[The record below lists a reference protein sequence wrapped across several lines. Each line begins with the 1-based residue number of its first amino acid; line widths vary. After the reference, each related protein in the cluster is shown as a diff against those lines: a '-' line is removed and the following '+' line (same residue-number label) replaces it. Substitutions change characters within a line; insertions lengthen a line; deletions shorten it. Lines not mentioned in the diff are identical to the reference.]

1 MITTGMAGVATSLLR
16 LWLTGARTVGRRRWQ
31 LQAVAV
37 FLTGNNRQYFS
48 GSARPQCLSGRTR
61 AKGLAY
67 SWSAETVGR
76 RTAAAIVAGVGG
88 EMETNGPGARKRLRL
103 HGLAGVAFVTALA
116 LAPHFAVADETGES
130 FWTPGSF
137 GSLAATPSQP
147 GFSVTWNYYHTDT
160 TAGSE
165 VARARLI
172 RIGRIDASM
181 RQSVSAISISP
192 EDLAMV
198 TPSYTFATPVLG
210 GQAAVA
216 LQASYGRKRTVDDV
230 SITDTLLDREG
241 PVTRSRFDT
250 ISDTIISFGDL
261 APQFS
266 LRWTAGVHNVMSY
279 VTGNIPVGAYNAARL
294 SNISIGHGAL
304 DGGAGY
310 TYFNERTGYE
320 FSAVAGLTYNFTN
333 PSTQYQNGVDVH
345 LDWGASRFLT
355 KQLQVGLVGYLYN
368 QASCDGG
375 SGDRVGCFQSRVAS
389 VGAQLGYTIP
399 MGALDANVNVKGYK
413 EFAAANR
420 PEGWNVWLTYTLSPS
435 DPAATPLPPPGR
447 PYTR

>member
-1 MITTGMAGVATSLLR
+1 MGT
-16 LWLTGARTVGRRRWQ
+16 
-31 LQAVAV
+31 
-37 FLTGNNRQYFS
+37 S
-48 GSARPQCLSGRTR
+48 GS
-61 AKGLAY
+61 
-67 SWSAETVGR
+67 
-76 RTAAAIVAGVGG
+76 
-88 EMETNGPGARKRLRL
+88 GARKGFWWRC
-103 HGLAGVAFVTALA
+103 LAGATVAMAPALTPQ
-116 LAPHFAVADETGES
+116 LAAADETGES

-160 TAGSE
+160 SAGSE

-181 RQSVSAISISP
+181 RQSVNAISISP

-230 SITDTLLDREG
+230 SITDTLLDRER
-241 PVTRSRFDT
+241 PITRSRFDT
-250 ISDTIISFGDL
+250 ISDTITGFGDM

-266 LRWTAGVHNVMSY
+266 LRWAAGVHNVMTY

-294 SNISIGHGAL
+294 SNIGIGHGAL
-304 DGGAGY
+304 DVGVGY
-310 TYFNERTGYE
+310 TYFNEQTGYE
-320 FSAVAGLTYNFTN
+320 FSAVAGLTYNFIN
-333 PSTQYQNGVDVH
+333 PATQYQNGVDVH
-345 LDWGASRFLT
+345 FDWGASRFLT
-355 KQLQVGLVGYLYN
+355 KQLQIGLVGYLYN

-399 MGALDANVNVKGYK
+399 MGGLDANVNVKAYK

-435 DPAATPLPPPGR
+435 DSSATPLPPPGR